1 VAVVSLLDGQ
11 LAAAFAG
18 VFGGV
23 YLQGSL
29 YRARTFEDD
38 GKGGEPTRDPADD
51 GFLPAETVKVQLD
64 QATQAMRSTNGYVEG
79 DVRIL
84 MLAHGVAAPD
94 TDAEIAAGGARYM
107 IESVGTD
114 SAGSYYEL
122 RGRKK

>member
-23 YLQGSL
+23 YLEGQL
-29 YRARTFEDD
+29 YRSVAYSDD
-38 GKGGEPTRDPADD
+38 GTGGDPGGD
-51 GFLPAETVKVQLD
+51 GFAPAAAVKVQVD
-64 QATQAMRSTNGYVEG
+64 AASFAMQNADGYVEG

-84 MLAHGVAAPD
+84 MLAHGVATPS
-94 TDAEIAAGGARYM
+94 TDDEIGAGGARYM

-114 SAGSYYEL
+114 PAGSYYEL